1 LSGSASRPSTISKV
15 VLPTL
20 LFLLANNCSVP
31 TEKQKVVE
39 TGSVVALEYTLSDEN
54 GKVIDSN
61 KDKPPLTYTQGKGQI
76 IPGLEN
82 ELLGMEI
89 GGQKNVVVQ
98 PEDGYGSIN
107 PKAFQE
113 VPKEKL
119 PRESLT
125 VGTTLIA
132 KNSQGQSLPV
142 RVYEIREKT
151 VILDFNHPLAG
162 KTLSFD
168 VKILSI
174 KSPEIK

>member
-1 LSGSASRPSTISKV
+1 MSRLSTPNVALLG
-15 VLPTL
+15 L
-20 LFLLANNCSVP
+20 LFLFFSSCSVP
-31 TEKQKVVE
+31 KEKTQVIE
-39 TGSVVALEYTLSDEN
+39 DGSVVAFEYTLSDEN

-61 KDKPPLTYTQGKGQI
+61 KDKDPLTYTQGKGEI

-98 PEDGYGSIN
+98 PEDGYGPID
-107 PKAFQE
+107 PKAFRE

-119 PRESLT
+119 PPESLK

-132 KNSQGQSLPV
+132 KNSQGRSLPV
-142 RVYEIREKT
+142 RVHEIREKT

-174 KSPEIK
+174 KPPEAK

>member
-1 LSGSASRPSTISKV
+1 
-15 VLPTL
+15 
-20 LFLLANNCSVP
+20 
-31 TEKQKVVE
+31 
-39 TGSVVALEYTLSDEN
+39 
-54 GKVIDSN
+54 
-61 KDKPPLTYTQGKGQI
+61 
-76 IPGLEN
+76 
-82 ELLGMEI
+82 MEI